1 MQTKFFFVRFQQK
14 FSLLPNDV
22 LYVPKFSKAQIF
34 VDLPMLQLNVIY
46 AVNSRPQKSIAM
58 YSLREK
64 QQLSPSGQER
74 MKPSGPSMDEE
85 AASDSRNLKG

>member
-1 MQTKFFFVRFQQK
+1 MVIK
-14 FSLLPNDV
+14 
-22 LYVPKFSKAQIF
+22 
-34 VDLPMLQLNVIY
+34 LQFNVMY

-74 MKPSGPSMDEE
+74 MKASWPPMDEE
-85 AASDSRNLKG
+85 AAKDSRNMKD